1 MLNSRIWC
9 SYKTLPVFFNQI
21 HLFLAHCNPHST
33 TPELHLEASRER
45 FLIGSCY
52 VSFLHISFY
61 KELGLPDGREAAMER
76 GDGSP
81 TLNVIK
87 GWISLE
93 GRNATVQALISA
105 VSRSKRKDCSYLL
118 EKSLGCQLD
127 CVDSPV
133 ENVTKKMSSL
143 SKYSESTGST
153 TLTGTISTQWLA
165 PSETVYT

>member
-1 MLNSRIWC
+1 M
-9 SYKTLPVFFNQI
+9 
-21 HLFLAHCNPHST
+21 
-33 TPELHLEASRER
+33 
-45 FLIGSCY
+45 
-52 VSFLHISFY
+52 FLHIRFY

-76 GDGSP
+76 GDGGP

-105 VSRSKRKDCSYLL
+105 VSHSERKDCSYLL

-127 CVDSPV
+127 CVDSPI

-143 SKYSESTGST
+143 SKYSESTRLT
-153 TLTGTISTQWLA
+153 TLTGA
-165 PSETVYT
+165 SETVYT